1 MAGIIGLGKYLF
13 IIPMLVFGILNIMNA
28 KEMATMAPVGGE
40 LMIYVTGIALIAAS
54 LSVIIGKFDRLACV
68 LLALLLITIA
78 LTIHLPNLLNADDPA
93 IQAASM
99 DSFLKDIGLTGG
111 ALMAS
116 KLARDD
122 AVTG

>member
-28 KEMATMAPVGGE
+28 KEMAPMAPVGGE

-78 LTIHLPNLLNADDPA
+78 LTMHLPNLLNADDPA

>member
-1 MAGIIGLGKYLF
+1 
-13 IIPMLVFGILNIMNA
+13 
-28 KEMATMAPVGGE
+28 
-40 LMIYVTGIALIAAS
+40 MIYVTGIALIAAS